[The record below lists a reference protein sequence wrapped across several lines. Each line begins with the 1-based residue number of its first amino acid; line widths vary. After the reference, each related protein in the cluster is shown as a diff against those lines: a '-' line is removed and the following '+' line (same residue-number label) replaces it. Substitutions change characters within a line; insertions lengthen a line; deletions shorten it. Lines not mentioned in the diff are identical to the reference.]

1 MKNLLKINLM
11 AILVLVFCTMGTAQ
25 DKQQRMSR
33 EQLAEKQAKHIA
45 LELSF
50 DEATT
55 QQFVETFCA
64 YQQEIWALGPQHK
77 DEPTNDEEAEQAIKE
92 RFERSQ
98 QILDIRQKYYGE
110 YKKFLTP
117 MQIQQVYKMERQVGD
132 HLKQHRGH
140 GKSHGPRKPHSPHF
154 EPEEH
159 ER

>member
-11 AILVLVFCTMGTAQ
+11 AILMLVFCTLGNAQ
-25 DKQQRMSR
+25 DRQQRMSR

-45 LELSF
+45 QELAF

-64 YQQEIWALGPQHK
+64 YQQEVWALGPKHK
-77 DEPTNDEEAEQAIKE
+77 SEPTNDEEAEQAIKE

-98 QILDIRQKYYGE
+98 QILDLRQKYYEE
-110 YKKFLTP
+110 YSKFLTQK
-117 MQIQQVYKMERQVGD
+117 QIQQVYKLERQVGD

-140 GKSHGPRKPHSPHF
+140 GKPHRPHV
-154 EPEEH
+154 EPEEQ
-159 ER
+159 

>member
-11 AILVLVFCTMGTAQ
+11 AILVLAFCIMGTAQ

-64 YQQEIWALGPQHK
+64 YQQEVWALGPK
-77 DEPTNDEEAEQAIKE
+77 PEKEPTNDEEAEQAIKE

-132 HLKQHRGH
+132 HLKQHRVH
-140 GKSHGPRKPHSPHF
+140 GKPQGPRKPHSPHF
-154 EPEEH
+154 EPEE
-159 ER
+159 

>member
-11 AILVLVFCTMGTAQ
+11 ALLMLAFCTLGNAQDKQ

-45 LELSF
+45 QELAF
-50 DEATT
+50 DETTT

-64 YQQEIWALGPQHK
+64 YQQEVWALGPKHK
-77 DEPTNDEEAEQAIKE
+77 PEPTNDEEAEQAIKE

-98 QILDIRQKYYGE
+98 QILDLREKYYGE
-110 YKKFLTP
+110 YSKFLTQS
-117 MQIQQVYKMERQVGD
+117 QIQQVYKLERKMGD

-140 GKSHGPRKPHSPHF
+140 GKPHRPNF
-154 EPEEH
+154 EPEEQ
-159 ER
+159 

>member
-11 AILVLVFCTMGTAQ
+11 ALLMLAFCTLGNAQDKQ

-45 LELSF
+45 QELAF
-50 DEATT
+50 DETTT

-64 YQQEIWALGPQHK
+64 YQQEVWALGPKHK
-77 DEPTNDEEAEQAIKE
+77 SEPTNDEEAEQAIKE

-98 QILDIRQKYYGE
+98 QILDLREKYYGE
-110 YKKFLTP
+110 YSKFLTQS
-117 MQIQQVYKMERQVGD
+117 QIQQVYKLERKMGD

-140 GKSHGPRKPHSPHF
+140 GKPHRPHF
-154 EPEEH
+154 EPEEP
-159 ER
+159 

>member
-11 AILVLVFCTMGTAQ
+11 ALLVLVFCSMGVAQ
-25 DKQQRMSR
+25 DKQDKHQRMSR

-45 LELSF
+45 QELAF

-64 YQQEIWALGPQHK
+64 YQQEVWALGPRPQN
-77 DEPTNDEEAEQAIKE
+77 EPSNDEEAEQAIKE

-98 QILDIRQKYYGE
+98 QILDLRQKYYEE
-110 YKKFLTP
+110 YSKFLTQK
-117 MQIQQVYKMERQVGD
+117 QIQDVYKMERQVGD

-140 GKSHGPRKPHSPHF
+140 GKPHGPRQPHRSHF
-154 EPEEH
+154 EPED
-159 ER
+159 

>member
-11 AILVLVFCTMGTAQ
+11 AILVLAFCATGTAQ

-140 GKSHGPRKPHSPHF
+140 GKPHGPRKPHSPHF
-154 EPEEH
+154 EPEEL

>member
-11 AILVLVFCTMGTAQ
+11 SLLVLVFCTTGFAQ
-25 DKQQRMSR
+25 DKQDKHQRMSR

-45 LELSF
+45 QELAF

-64 YQQEIWALGPQHK
+64 YQQEVWALGPRPQN
-77 DEPTNDEEAEQAIKE
+77 EPSNDEEAEQAIKE

-98 QILDIRQKYYGE
+98 QILDLRQKYYEE
-110 YKKFLTP
+110 YSKFLTQK
-117 MQIQQVYKMERQVGD
+117 QIQEVYKMERQVGD

-140 GKSHGPRKPHSPHF
+140 GKPHGPRQPHRSHF
-154 EPEEH
+154 EPED
-159 ER
+159 